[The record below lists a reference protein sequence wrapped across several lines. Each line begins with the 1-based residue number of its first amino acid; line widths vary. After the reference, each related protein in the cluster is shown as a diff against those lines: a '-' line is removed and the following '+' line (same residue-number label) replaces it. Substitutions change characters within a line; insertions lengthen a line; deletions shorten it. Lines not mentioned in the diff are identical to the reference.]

1 MIEETAQKAVSAALC
16 GNWENAIDLNRSIIK
31 QEPKNTDA
39 LNRLARAYAESGKIS
54 KAKGCSKKVLDIDPV
69 NSIAQKCL
77 TKWNQV
83 EKVGGKKVR
92 SASPKSFLEEPGKT
106 KIVSLLHLGDKKI
119 IASLDSGD
127 EIDLETHKRRVSV
140 CTKDGEYI
148 GRLTDDLSARLRE
161 LCKHGNEYEA
171 FVKSVETESEDNV
184 TVFIRETKRSQ
195 KLSDIP
201 SFTTE
206 KIDFVSLARD

>member
-16 GNWENAIDLNRSIIK
+16 GNWDNAIELNRSILK
-31 QEPKNTDA
+31 LEPEDTDA
-39 LNRLARAYAESGKIS
+39 LNRLARAYAESGEIK
-54 KAKGCSKKVLDIDPV
+54 KARTCSKKVLDIDPL

-77 TKWNQV
+77 SKWNQV
-83 EKVGGKKVR
+83 GEIAGNKTK

-106 KIVSLLHLGDKKI
+106 KMVSLLHLGDKRI
-119 IASLDSGD
+119 LASLDSGD

-140 CTKDGEYI
+140 CTKEGEYI
-148 GRLTDDLSARLRE
+148 GRLTDDLSAKLRE

-171 FVKSVETESEDNV
+171 FVKSVETDKDECV
-184 TVFIRETKRSQ
+184 TVFIRETKRSS

-201 SFTTE
+201 SFTSE
-206 KIDFVSLARD
+206 KIDFVSLTRD